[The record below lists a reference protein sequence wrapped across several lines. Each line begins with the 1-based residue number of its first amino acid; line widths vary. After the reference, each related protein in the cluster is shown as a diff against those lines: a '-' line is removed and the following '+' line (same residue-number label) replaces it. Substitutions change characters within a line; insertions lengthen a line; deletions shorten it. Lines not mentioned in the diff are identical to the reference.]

1 MVGAAGTQVW
11 QRHGEFMLSGHL
23 SPWGKTE
30 FAQDVQPAPVLT
42 HISLDVDPLMMEK
55 SV

>member
-1 MVGAAGTQVW
+1 MVGAPGTQVW

-23 SPWGKTE
+23 SPWGKIE